1 MFNEGTIYANITPIV
16 KSPIIGYRIS
26 GEDVLFILKKLTNKN
41 FKNNHSLLKLVD
53 LYNYDGTILDKCSV
67 VYFKSPKSFTGED
80 VCEIFIHGS
89 PLIASQL
96 EKTLKSY
103 KIPGFRI
110 AKNGEFSYRSVLNNK
125 NSLKQAKAVN
135 SIISNE
141 SFSLL
146 EYNKK
151 LLFEGDK
158 VSGLAPLREEII
170 NIFSEITASIDFV
183 DDEDF
188 NFKNIMKKIRFF
200 FNHCNNLLHKNRT
213 KIEQKSICKI
223 MLIGAVN
230 VGKSTLFNKIIDK
243 DRAIVTE
250 IKGTTRDFLSNLVI
264 IDGKKFELFDTA
276 GQRSKQ
282 GKIEKYGYKR
292 AQSLSREIDHFLIL
306 SDKNTKSV
314 DLKQLFYD
322 FSVKNNYSLIK
333 TKSDL
338 YNYNPKDIKIN
349 HHLDRD
355 NVLKKIKLSSIH
367 KKYVNNKKI
376 ELNFDINEIE
386 FLEDI
391 LKYEQDITKEKD
403 ILIIAQLMRNILDDF
418 SYEFGYINNEDIYDR
433 VFSNFCIGK

>member
-1 MFNEGTIYANITPIV
+1 M

-41 FKNNHSLLKLVD
+41 FKNNHSLLQLVN
-53 LYNYDGTILDKCSV
+53 LYNHNGTILDKCSV

-103 KIPGFRI
+103 NIPGFRI

-170 NIFSEITASIDFV
+170 NLFSEITASIDFV
-183 DDEDF
+183 DDEEF

-200 FNHCNNLLHKNRT
+200 FNNCNNLLHKNRT

-250 IKGTTRDFLSNLVI
+250 IKGTTRDILSNHLI

-292 AQSLSREIDHFLIL
+292 AQRLSREIDHFLIL

-322 FSVKNNYSLIK
+322 FSIKNNYSLIK

-338 YNYNPKDIKIN
+338 FNYNTKEIKIN
-349 HHLDRD
+349 HNLDRD

-367 KKYVNNKKI
+367 KKYVNNKKL
-376 ELNFDINEIE
+376 ELNFNISEIE

-391 LKYEQDITKEKD
+391 LKYEQEITKEKD